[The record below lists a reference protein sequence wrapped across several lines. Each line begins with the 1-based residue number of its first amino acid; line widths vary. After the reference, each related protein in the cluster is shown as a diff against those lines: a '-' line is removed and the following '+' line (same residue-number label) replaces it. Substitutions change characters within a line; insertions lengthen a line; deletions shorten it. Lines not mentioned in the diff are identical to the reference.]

1 MDKATAETKG
11 RRDLE
16 EFQANLVQQ
25 VLPVSLALRV
35 DPDPRDP
42 RDSEDQL

>member
-1 MDKATAETKG
+1 MDKATVEIKG

-16 EFQANLVQQ
+16 EFPANLVQQ
-25 VLPVSLALRV
+25 VLPVSLVLRV

>member
-1 MDKATAETKG
+1 METRG
-11 RRDLE
+11 RRDLA

-25 VLPVSLALRV
+25 VLPVSLVLRV
-35 DPDPRDP
+35 DPDPRDQ